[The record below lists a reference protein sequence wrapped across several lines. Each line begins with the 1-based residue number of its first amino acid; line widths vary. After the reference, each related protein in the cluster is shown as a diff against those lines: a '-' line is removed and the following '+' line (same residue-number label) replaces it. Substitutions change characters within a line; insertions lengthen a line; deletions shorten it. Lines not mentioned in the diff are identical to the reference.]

1 MTLVERLRRKAKEE
15 ADGGPEGI
23 EIYPFLEDEAA
34 DRIES
39 LEAALREAKEEFQMI
54 ATLTVEVG
62 GRLVDPSNWM
72 RDRAEK
78 ARDKLTAALE
88 PKPAA
93 DPSQS

>member
-1 MTLVERLRRKAKEE
+1 MTLVEQLRDVGRPWQDETA
-15 ADGGPEGI
+15 A
-23 EIYPFLEDEAA
+23 LCDEAA
-34 DRIES
+34 DRIEA